1 MSTLTAAEQLEAMIN
16 GSHSIP
22 DDVDLN
28 NSVNDE
34 ETNSNDGEDLDN
46 QNDTSNDDVNTD
58 ETNES
63 ENDDYEDTDLD
74 TGSDEEEET
83 EHKDDGSDEDTSETD
98 EKDQEENA
106 HKNEEDSEE
115 ESDNTNSEPNYKEF
129 YEKVALA
136 KFTANGKEVEG
147 FKDPADLI
155 RAQQALHGYSDKM
168 KVFKEYKPFLKALE
182 ERGVTAD
189 ADKFNLAMSLI
200 DGDPEAIKKVLKDK
214 GIDPLELD
222 LDDIKYTAKNVIPS
236 QAQLL
241 IEETYEQAENLGV
254 GDKFS
259 RVINKDWDIKS
270 LKELV
275 ENSAVRNDLLQHL
288 NDGTYDIVSEEI
300 KRMELLDINGSLN
313 GMSSIDKYRM
323 AVGRI
328 HQRNLNSQPVQA
340 STKVTVDKIAQAEK
354 IKAEQEAE
362 FKKTVAAKKEAEAAE
377 QRRRAAALSKKKVV
391 KKPETAPKLEE
402 LKGDDFR
409 NEFKKLLMS

>member
-16 GSHSIP
+16 GTYVNEDIQE
-22 DDVDLN
+22 N
-28 NSVNDE
+28 TGVNDE
-34 ETNSNDGEDLDN
+34 ETDSNDGADLDN
-46 QNDTSNDDVNTD
+46 QDNQANENVDTD
-58 ETNES
+58 EKDES
-63 ENDDYEDTDLD
+63 ENGDYEDTDL
-74 TGSDEEEET
+74 GSDAEEDEDT
-83 EHKDDGSDEDTSETD
+83 EHEDDGSNADTSETD
-98 EKDQEENA
+98 EKDQEEDA
-106 HKNEEDSEE
+106 HKNDEDSEE
-115 ESDNTNSEPNYKEF
+115 ESESTDSEPNYKEF

-168 KVFKEYKPFLKALE
+168 KVIKEYKPFLKALE
-182 ERGVTAD
+182 ERGITAD
-189 ADKFNLAMSLI
+189 VDKFNLAMSLI

-214 GIDPLELD
+214 NIDPLELD
-222 LDDIKYTAKNVIPS
+222 LDDIKYTAKNVLPS
-236 QAQLL
+236 KAQML

-259 RVINKDWDIKS
+259 KVINKDWDITS

-275 ENSAVRNDLLQHL
+275 ENNAVRNDLIQHL
-288 NDGTYDIVSEEI
+288 NDGTYDVVSDEI
-300 KRMELLDINGSLN
+300 KRMELLDINGSLS

-328 HQRNLNSQPVQA
+328 QQRNLNSQPVQA

-362 FKKTVAAKKEAEAAE
+362 FKKTIAAKKEADAAE
-377 QRRRAAALSKKKVV
+377 QRRKAAALSKKKVV

>member
-16 GSHSIP
+16 GTYVNEDIQE
-22 DDVDLN
+22 N
-28 NSVNDE
+28 TGVNDE
-34 ETNSNDGEDLDN
+34 ETDSNDGADLDN
-46 QNDTSNDDVNTD
+46 QDNQANENVDTD
-58 ETNES
+58 EKDES
-63 ENDDYEDTDLD
+63 ENGDYEDTDLE
-74 TGSDEEEET
+74 SDAEEDEDT
-83 EHKDDGSDEDTSETD
+83 EHEDDGSNADTSETD
-98 EKDQEENA
+98 EKDQEEDA
-106 HKNEEDSEE
+106 HKNDEDSEE
-115 ESDNTNSEPNYKEF
+115 ESENTDSEPNYKEF

-168 KVFKEYKPFLKALE
+168 KVIKEYKPFLKALE
-182 ERGVTAD
+182 ERGITAD

-214 GIDPLELD
+214 NIDPLELD
-222 LDDIKYTAKNVIPS
+222 LDDIKYTAKNVLPS
-236 QAQLL
+236 KAQML

-259 RVINKDWDIKS
+259 KVINKDWDITS

-275 ENSAVRNDLLQHL
+275 ENSAVRNDLIQHL
-288 NDGTYDIVSEEI
+288 NDGTYDIVSDEI
-300 KRMELLDINGSLN
+300 KRMELLDINGSLS

>member
-16 GSHSIP
+16 GTYVNEDIQE
-22 DDVDLN
+22 N
-28 NSVNDE
+28 TGVNDE
-34 ETNSNDGEDLDN
+34 ETDSNDGADLDN
-46 QNDTSNDDVNTD
+46 QDNQANENVDTD
-58 ETNES
+58 EKDES
-63 ENDDYEDTDLD
+63 ENGDYEDTDLE
-74 TGSDEEEET
+74 SDAEEDEDT
-83 EHKDDGSDEDTSETD
+83 EHEDDGSNADTSETD
-98 EKDQEENA
+98 EKDQEEDA
-106 HKNEEDSEE
+106 HKNDEDSEE
-115 ESDNTNSEPNYKEF
+115 ESENTDSEPNYKEF

-168 KVFKEYKPFLKALE
+168 KVIKEYKPFLKALE
-182 ERGVTAD
+182 ERGITAD

-214 GIDPLELD
+214 NIDPLELD
-222 LDDIKYTAKNVIPS
+222 LDDIKYTAKNVLPS
-236 QAQLL
+236 KAQML

-259 RVINKDWDIKS
+259 KVINKDWDITS

-275 ENSAVRNDLLQHL
+275 ENNAVRNDLIQHL
-288 NDGTYDIVSEEI
+288 NDGTYDVVSDEI
-300 KRMELLDINGSLN
+300 KRMELLDINGSLS

>member
-16 GSHSIP
+16 GTYVNEDIQE
-22 DDVDLN
+22 N
-28 NSVNDE
+28 TSVNDE
-34 ETNSNDGEDLDN
+34 ETDSNDGADLDN
-46 QNDTSNDDVNTD
+46 QDNQANENVDTD
-58 ETNES
+58 EKDES
-63 ENDDYEDTDLD
+63 ENGDYEDTDLE
-74 TGSDEEEET
+74 SDAEEDEDT
-83 EHKDDGSDEDTSETD
+83 EHEDDGSNADTSETD
-98 EKDQEENA
+98 EKDQEEDA
-106 HKNEEDSEE
+106 HKNDEDSEE
-115 ESDNTNSEPNYKEF
+115 ESENTDSEPNYKEF

-168 KVFKEYKPFLKALE
+168 KVIKEYKPFLKALE

-214 GIDPLELD
+214 NIDPLELD

-259 RVINKDWDIKS
+259 RVINKDWDITS

-288 NDGTYDIVSEEI
+288 NDGTYDIVSDEI
-300 KRMELLDINGSLN
+300 KRMELLDINGSLS

-340 STKVTVDKIAQAEK
+340 STKVTVDKMAQAEK

-409 NEFKKLLMS
+409 KEFKKLLMS

>member
-16 GSHSIP
+16 GTYVNEDIQE
-22 DDVDLN
+22 N
-28 NSVNDE
+28 TGVNDE
-34 ETNSNDGEDLDN
+34 ETDSNDGADLDN
-46 QNDTSNDDVNTD
+46 QDNQANENVDTD
-58 ETNES
+58 EKDES
-63 ENDDYEDTDLD
+63 ENGDYEDTDLE
-74 TGSDEEEET
+74 SDAEEDEDT
-83 EHKDDGSDEDTSETD
+83 EHEDDGSNADTSETD
-98 EKDQEENA
+98 EKDQEEDA
-106 HKNEEDSEE
+106 HKNDEDSEE
-115 ESDNTNSEPNYKEF
+115 DSDNTDSEPNYKEF

-168 KVFKEYKPFLKALE
+168 KVIKEYKPFLKALE

-214 GIDPLELD
+214 NIDPLELD

-259 RVINKDWDIKS
+259 RVINKDWDITS

-275 ENSAVRNDLLQHL
+275 ENSAVRNDLIQHL
-288 NDGTYDIVSEEI
+288 NDGTYDIVSDEI
-300 KRMELLDINGSLN
+300 KRMELLDINGSLS

-340 STKVTVDKIAQAEK
+340 STKVTVDKMAQAEK

>member
-16 GSHSIP
+16 GTYVNEDIQE
-22 DDVDLN
+22 N
-28 NSVNDE
+28 TGVNDE
-34 ETNSNDGEDLDN
+34 ETDSNDGADLDN
-46 QNDTSNDDVNTD
+46 QNNQANENVDTD
-58 ETNES
+58 EKDES
-63 ENDDYEDTDLD
+63 ENGDYEDTDLE
-74 TGSDEEEET
+74 SDAEEDEDT
-83 EHKDDGSDEDTSETD
+83 EHEDDGSNADTSETD
-98 EKDQEENA
+98 EKDQEEDA
-106 HKNEEDSEE
+106 HKNDEDSEE
-115 ESDNTNSEPNYKEF
+115 ESENTDSEPNYKEF

-168 KVFKEYKPFLKALE
+168 KVIKEYKPFLKALE
-182 ERGVTAD
+182 ERGITAD

-214 GIDPLELD
+214 NIDPLELD
-222 LDDIKYTAKNVIPS
+222 LDDIKYTAKNVLPS
-236 QAQLL
+236 KAQML

-259 RVINKDWDIKS
+259 RVINKDWDITS

-275 ENSAVRNDLLQHL
+275 ENSAVRNDLIQHL
-288 NDGTYDIVSEEI
+288 NDGTYDIVSDEI
-300 KRMELLDINGSLN
+300 KRMELLDINGSLS

-340 STKVTVDKIAQAEK
+340 STKVTVDKMAQAEK

>member
-1 MSTLTAAEQLEAMIN
+1 MSTPTAAEQLEAMIN
-16 GSHSIP
+16 GTYVNEDIQE
-22 DDVDLN
+22 N
-28 NSVNDE
+28 TGVNDE
-34 ETNSNDGEDLDN
+34 ETDSNDGADLDN
-46 QNDTSNDDVNTD
+46 QDNQANENVDTD
-58 ETNES
+58 EKDES
-63 ENDDYEDTDLD
+63 ENGDYEDTDLE
-74 TGSDEEEET
+74 SDAEEDEDT
-83 EHKDDGSDEDTSETD
+83 EHEDDGSNADTSKTD
-98 EKDQEENA
+98 EKDQEEDA
-106 HKNEEDSEE
+106 HKNDEDSEE
-115 ESDNTNSEPNYKEF
+115 ESENTDSEPNYKEF

-168 KVFKEYKPFLKALE
+168 KVIKEYKPFLKALE
-182 ERGVTAD
+182 ERGITAD

-214 GIDPLELD
+214 NIDPLELD
-222 LDDIKYTAKNVIPS
+222 LDDIKYTAKNVLPS
-236 QAQLL
+236 KAQML

-259 RVINKDWDIKS
+259 RVINKDWDITS

-275 ENSAVRNDLLQHL
+275 ENNAVRNDLIQHL
-288 NDGTYDIVSEEI
+288 NDGTYDVVSDEI
-300 KRMELLDINGSLN
+300 KRMELLDINGSLS

>member
-16 GSHSIP
+16 GTYVNEDIQE
-22 DDVDLN
+22 N
-28 NSVNDE
+28 TGVNDE
-34 ETNSNDGEDLDN
+34 ETDSNDGADLDN
-46 QNDTSNDDVNTD
+46 QENQANENVDTD
-58 ETNES
+58 EKDES
-63 ENDDYEDTDLD
+63 ENSDYEDTDLE
-74 TGSDEEEET
+74 SDAEEDEDT
-83 EHKDDGSDEDTSETD
+83 EHEDDGSNADTSETD

-106 HKNEEDSEE
+106 HKNDEDSEE
-115 ESDNTNSEPNYKEF
+115 ESENTDSEPNYKEF

-168 KVFKEYKPFLKALE
+168 KVIKEYKPFLKALE
-182 ERGVTAD
+182 ERGITAD
-189 ADKFNLAMSLI
+189 ADKFNLAMSLM

-214 GIDPLELD
+214 NIDPLELD
-222 LDDIKYTAKNVIPS
+222 LDDIKYTAKNVLPS
-236 QAQLL
+236 KAQML

-259 RVINKDWDIKS
+259 RVINKDWDITS

-275 ENSAVRNDLLQHL
+275 ENNAVRNDLIQHL
-288 NDGTYDIVSEEI
+288 NDGTYDVVSDEI
-300 KRMELLDINGSLN
+300 KRMELLDINGSLS

-328 HQRNLNSQPVQA
+328 QQRNLNSQPVQA

-362 FKKTVAAKKEAEAAE
+362 FKKTVAAKKEADAAE
-377 QRRRAAALSKKKVV
+377 QRRKAAALSKKKVV

>member
-16 GSHSIP
+16 GTYVNEDIQE
-22 DDVDLN
+22 N
-28 NSVNDE
+28 TGVNDE
-34 ETNSNDGEDLDN
+34 ETDSNDGADLDN
-46 QNDTSNDDVNTD
+46 QENQANENVDTD
-58 ETNES
+58 EKDES
-63 ENDDYEDTDLD
+63 ENDDYEDTDL
-74 TGSDEEEET
+74 GSDAEEDEDT
-83 EHKDDGSDEDTSETD
+83 EHEDDGSNADTSETD
-98 EKDQEENA
+98 EKDQEEDA
-106 HKNEEDSEE
+106 HKNDEDSEE
-115 ESDNTNSEPNYKEF
+115 ESENTDSEPNYKEF

-168 KVFKEYKPFLKALE
+168 KVIKEYKPFLKALE
-182 ERGVTAD
+182 ERGITAD
-189 ADKFNLAMSLI
+189 VDKFNLAMSLI

-214 GIDPLELD
+214 NIDPLELD
-222 LDDIKYTAKNVIPS
+222 LDDIKYTAKNVLPS
-236 QAQLL
+236 KAQML

-259 RVINKDWDIKS
+259 KVINKDWDITS

-275 ENSAVRNDLLQHL
+275 ENNAVRNDLIQHL
-288 NDGTYDIVSEEI
+288 NDGTYDVVSDEI
-300 KRMELLDINGSLN
+300 KRMELLDINGSLS

-377 QRRRAAALSKKKVV
+377 QRRKAAALSKKKVV

>member
-16 GSHSIP
+16 GTYVNEDIQE
-22 DDVDLN
+22 N
-28 NSVNDE
+28 TGVNDE
-34 ETNSNDGEDLDN
+34 ETDSNDGADLDN
-46 QNDTSNDDVNTD
+46 QDNQANENVDTD
-58 ETNES
+58 EKDES
-63 ENDDYEDTDLD
+63 ENSDYEDTDLE
-74 TGSDEEEET
+74 SDAEEDEDT
-83 EHKDDGSDEDTSETD
+83 EHEDDGSNADTSETD
-98 EKDQEENA
+98 EKDQEEDA
-106 HKNEEDSEE
+106 HKNDEDSEK
-115 ESDNTNSEPNYKEF
+115 ESENTDSEPNYKEF

-168 KVFKEYKPFLKALE
+168 KVIKEYKPFLKALE
-182 ERGVTAD
+182 ERGITAD
-189 ADKFNLAMSLI
+189 ADKFNLAMSLM

-214 GIDPLELD
+214 NIDPLELD
-222 LDDIKYTAKNVIPS
+222 LNDIKYTAKNVLPS
-236 QAQLL
+236 KAQML

-259 RVINKDWDIKS
+259 KVINKDWDITS

-275 ENSAVRNDLLQHL
+275 ENNAVRNDLIQHL
-288 NDGTYDIVSEEI
+288 NDGTYDVVADEI
-300 KRMELLDINGSLN
+300 KRMELLDINGSLS

-328 HQRNLNSQPVQA
+328 HQRNLNTQPVQA

-362 FKKTVAAKKEAEAAE
+362 FKKTVAAKKEADAAE
-377 QRRRAAALSKKKVV
+377 QRRKAAALSKKKVV

>member
-16 GSHSIP
+16 GTYVNEDIQE
-22 DDVDLN
+22 N
-28 NSVNDE
+28 TGVNDE
-34 ETNSNDGEDLDN
+34 ETDSNDGADLDN
-46 QNDTSNDDVNTD
+46 QDNQANENVDTD
-58 ETNES
+58 EKDES
-63 ENDDYEDTDLD
+63 ENGDYEDTDLE
-74 TGSDEEEET
+74 SDAEEDEDT
-83 EHKDDGSDEDTSETD
+83 EHEDDGSNADTSETD
-98 EKDQEENA
+98 EKDQEEDA
-106 HKNEEDSEE
+106 HKNDEDSEE
-115 ESDNTNSEPNYKEF
+115 DSDNTDSEPNYKEF

-168 KVFKEYKPFLKALE
+168 KVIKEYKPFLKALE

-214 GIDPLELD
+214 NIDPLELD

-259 RVINKDWDIKS
+259 RVINKDWDITS

-275 ENSAVRNDLLQHL
+275 ENSAVRNDLIQHL
-288 NDGTYDIVSEEI
+288 NDGTYDIVSDEI
-300 KRMELLDINGSLN
+300 KRMELLDINGSLS

-340 STKVTVDKIAQAEK
+340 STKVTVDKMAMAEK

>member
-1 MSTLTAAEQLEAMIN
+1 MSTPTAAEQLEAMIN
-16 GSHSIP
+16 GTYVNEDIQE
-22 DDVDLN
+22 N
-28 NSVNDE
+28 TGVNDE
-34 ETNSNDGEDLDN
+34 ETDSNDGADLDN
-46 QNDTSNDDVNTD
+46 QDNQANENVDTD
-58 ETNES
+58 EKDES
-63 ENDDYEDTDLD
+63 ENGDYEDTDLE
-74 TGSDEEEET
+74 SDAEEDEDT
-83 EHKDDGSDEDTSETD
+83 EHEDDGSNADTSETD
-98 EKDQEENA
+98 EKDQEEDA
-106 HKNEEDSEE
+106 HKNDEDSEE
-115 ESDNTNSEPNYKEF
+115 ESENTDSEPNYKEF

-168 KVFKEYKPFLKALE
+168 KVIKEYKPFLKALE
-182 ERGVTAD
+182 ERGITAD

-214 GIDPLELD
+214 NIDPLELD
-222 LDDIKYTAKNVIPS
+222 LDDIKYTAKNVLPS
-236 QAQLL
+236 KAQML

-259 RVINKDWDIKS
+259 RVINKDWDITS

-275 ENSAVRNDLLQHL
+275 ENSAVRNDLIQHL
-288 NDGTYDIVSEEI
+288 NDGTYDVVSDEI
-300 KRMELLDINGSLN
+300 KRMELLDINGSLS